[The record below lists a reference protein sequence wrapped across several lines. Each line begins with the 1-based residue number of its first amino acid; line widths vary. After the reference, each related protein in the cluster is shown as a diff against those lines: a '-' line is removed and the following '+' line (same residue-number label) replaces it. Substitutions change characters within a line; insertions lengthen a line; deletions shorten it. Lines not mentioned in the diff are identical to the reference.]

1 MSKSVDTIED
11 LFRWGAQRPM
21 ADTSLEAFDSVKD
34 KIGKR
39 HHAIMSY
46 VDACG
51 AYGST
56 LDEICVGCDML
67 VQTASARVRELV
79 QGLELKDSGQRRKT
93 RHGKMAR
100 VYLRKP
106 KIESE
111 SIAP

>member
-1 MSKSVDTIED
+1 VSKQVDTIED
-11 LFRWGAQRPM
+11 LFRWGATRPM
-21 ADTSLEAFDSVKD
+21 ADTSLEAFDSIKD

-39 HHAIMSY
+39 HHAIMAY
-46 VDACG
+46 VDSCKGYG
-51 AYGST
+51 AT

-79 QGLELKDSGQRRKT
+79 QGFELQDSGQRRHT
-93 RHGKMAR
+93 RNGKLAR

-106 KIESE
+106 KIESG